1 MLDGFEYRGISFS
14 LPAPTPSLFLI
25 PSSPTERLEQ
35 AGAARTNTKRLPF
48 ASLMSRI
55 DLARKNLLANCFRNF
70 GEKYL
75 SKTIYYQK
83 SIEEIANFAKIL
95 KVTRIFVAM

>member
-25 PSSPTERLEQ
+25 PSSPSESLEQ

-48 ASLMSRI
+48 ASLTSRI
-55 DLARKNLLANCFRNF
+55 DLVGKNLLANCFRNF
-70 GEKYL
+70 
-75 SKTIYYQK
+75 SKRHLKKTQK
-83 SIEEIANFAKIL
+83 SIEEIANFAKIA
-95 KVTRIFVAM
+95 KVTRIFLAM